1 MDSVG
6 SRARRQRADEADL
19 LISSLFSKALKKH
32 PVVSANE
39 VALAAVGGF
48 GRGELSPGSDLDI
61 TIIHSGAI
69 TADLLSEF
77 VNEILYPLWD
87 AKLWDAK
94 LWDAKLRESHPLKI
108 DHSVRTRSEIRVA
121 AASDLRV
128 ALGLLDIRLICG
140 SADLVGPVQIDA
152 LESWQRSSQKRL
164 PELEQALLER
174 HQRAGELAYLL
185 EPDLKEARGG
195 LRDIGALRAIALSGA
210 LTLQME
216 RVTAAE
222 SFLLSVR
229 DALHI
234 VSGRDRD
241 RLLFQEQDKVAQLL
255 QFADA
260 DALMSAVAQSARS
273 VDYML
278 DVTWYRLK
286 HKGKDGAGRFLRKI
300 RSSQI
305 SRDVNVSSGEVTISA
320 LADFDL
326 DPVVGLRA
334 AASAAQLGLPIAMET
349 LSRLAGALSDGAGAL
364 SNPWPREAR
373 ENLISLIGAG
383 SAMVRIFESLDQE
396 EIIFHWLPEW
406 RTVRSLPQRNVLH
419 RHTVDRHMVETAV
432 HAAALTR
439 QVHRPDLLL
448 FAALFHDIG
457 KGSDEDHSIRG
468 AQIIE
473 PIAKRIG
480 FSDEDTA
487 TIQLLIRHHLLLS
500 ATATRRDLDDP
511 VTISS
516 VAQLIPDLQSLELLH
531 ALSIADGEATGR
543 AAWSDWKA
551 SLVADLVR
559 RVGIAITDNTIAQQ
573 PELTLEQKERAQSG
587 QLAVAVTDRGSTYA
601 LEIILPDRTG
611 LLSIVAGV
619 LNILRLDVRSARTK
633 SLGQTA
639 VMEWI
644 VIPDPH
650 APELT
655 EKRLRHELLDA
666 LESKGRLTNRIQERI
681 AAYAQLPSIPFPDPV
696 VETFPDAATAA
707 TVIEVRS
714 HDRPAL
720 LFGIGDAITKCNI
733 DIRSAIVT
741 TLGAEAIDTLYV
753 TEIGGG
759 ALTNTRAYE
768 VAQRLRAALK

>member
-19 LISSLFSKALKKH
+19 LISSLFSTALKQH
-32 PVVSANE
+32 QEVSANE

-61 TIIHSGAI
+61 VIIHSGAI
-69 TADLLSEF
+69 AADLLAEF

-87 AKLWDAK
+87 SKLRDAK

-140 SADLVGPVQIDA
+140 SADLVGAVQIDA

-349 LSRLAGALSDGAGAL
+349 LSRLAGALSEGAGAL

-516 VAQLIPDLQSLELLH
+516 VAELIPDLQSLELLH

-551 SLVADLVR
+551 SLVADLVH

-681 AAYAQLPSIPFPDPV
+681 AAYAQLPSIPFPEPV

-720 LFGIGDAITKCNI
+720 LFGIGDAITKCSI

-759 ALTNTRAYE
+759 ALTTTRADE